1 MENLLAHSFDYL
13 SSYEPSKIRKGL
25 RQVEGLLAQICLSKP
40 KSTSDRRRSY
50 LATESHPVPKALS
63 ELRDDP
69 AFREFFKIQDGFQ
82 WNGAFLNFDADFD
95 LMGPSRSCYEISRRN
110 IQISTTNKQ
119 TADTVAMRLVSC
131 LEHLLGRGSN
141 GTNDML
147 IVCTLDLIQG
157 ALLLHPPSRT
167 LFAREIYM
175 NLLLDLLDPI
185 NCPAIQSATLLTLVT
200 ALLDCPANTRTFEDL
215 DGLLTVTSLFKQR
228 ATSRE
233 VKLKLVEFLYF
244 YLMPET
250 PILGRGASVSPPPGL
265 QRSPSKISNRP
276 MSQSSQTSTGGAKM
290 NRDTRTTDEK
300 QALLGRYLNNVEDL
314 VEDLKETAPFGA
326 TVY

>member
-1 MENLLAHSFDYL
+1 
-13 SSYEPSKIRKGL
+13 
-25 RQVEGLLAQICLSKP
+25 
-40 KSTSDRRRSY
+40 
-50 LATESHPVPKALS
+50 
-63 ELRDDP
+63 
-69 AFREFFKIQDGFQ
+69 
-82 WNGAFLNFDADFD
+82 
-95 LMGPSRSCYEISRRN
+95 
-110 IQISTTNKQ
+110 
-119 TADTVAMRLVSC
+119 MRLVSC

-157 ALLLHPPSRT
+157 SLLLHPGSRS

-185 NCPAIQSATLLTLVT
+185 NCPAVQSATLLTLVT

-250 PILGRGASVSPPPGL
+250 PTHAPISPPPGL
-265 QRSPSKISNRP
+265 QRSPSKLSNAPGAR
-276 MSQSSQTSTGGAKM
+276 SAHSAAHAAAKM

>member
-25 RQVEGLLAQICLSKP
+25 RQVEGLLAQICLSNS

-50 LATESHPVPKALS
+50 LATETQPAPKVLS

-69 AFREFFKIQDGFQ
+69 AFREFFKLQEGFQ
-82 WNGAFLNFDADFD
+82 WN
-95 LMGPSRSCYEISRRN
+95 
-110 IQISTTNKQ
+110 
-119 TADTVAMRLVSC
+119 VAMRLVSC

-200 ALLDCPANTRTFEDL
+200 VLLDCPANTRTFEGL

-250 PILGRGASVSPPPGL
+250 PILGPGASPPGL
-265 QRSPSKISNRP
+265 QRSPSKISSRP
-276 MSQSSQTSTGGAKM
+276 RSQSLHTSAGAGKVS
-290 NRDTRTTDEK
+290 RDTRTTDEK

>member
-1 MENLLAHSFDYL
+1 MEALLAHSFDYL

-40 KSTSDRRRSY
+40 KPVLDRRSRSPD
-50 LATESHPVPKALS
+50 TQPVPKTLS

-69 AFREFFKIQDGFQ
+69 AFREFSKLQESFQ
-82 WNGAFLNFDADFD
+82 WN
-95 LMGPSRSCYEISRRN
+95 I
-110 IQISTTNKQ
+110 
-119 TADTVAMRLVSC
+119 AMRLVSC

-157 ALLLHPPSRT
+157 ALLLHRGSRT

-185 NCPAIQSATLLTLVT
+185 NCPAVQSATLLTLVT
-200 ALLDCPANTRTFEDL
+200 ALLDCPSNTRTFEDL

-244 YLMPET
+244 YLMPEAMT
-250 PILGRGASVSPPPGL
+250 PAPMSPPPGL
-265 QRSPSKISNRP
+265 QRSPSKL
-276 MSQSSQTSTGGAKM
+276 SSAPFSRSAHSAAANAASKM

>member
-1 MENLLAHSFDYL
+1 
-13 SSYEPSKIRKGL
+13 
-25 RQVEGLLAQICLSKP
+25 
-40 KSTSDRRRSY
+40 
-50 LATESHPVPKALS
+50 
-63 ELRDDP
+63 
-69 AFREFFKIQDGFQ
+69 
-82 WNGAFLNFDADFD
+82 
-95 LMGPSRSCYEISRRN
+95 
-110 IQISTTNKQ
+110 
-119 TADTVAMRLVSC
+119 MRLVAC
-131 LEHLLGRGSN
+131 LEHLLGRGSS

-157 ALLLHPPSRT
+157 ALLLHPPSRS

-250 PILGRGASVSPPPGL
+250 PVLGPSSSPPPL
-265 QRSPSKISNRP
+265 QRSPSKISARP
-276 MSQSSQTSTGGAKM
+276 MSQNSQVSTASG
-290 NRDTRTTDEK
+290 RLTRETRTTDEK

>member
-1 MENLLAHSFDYL
+1 MEALLAHSFDYL

-25 RQVEGLLAQICLSKP
+25 RQVEGLLAQICLSKAKP
-40 KSTSDRRRSY
+40 VADRRSRMSPDIQ
-50 LATESHPVPKALS
+50 PVPKTLS

-69 AFREFFKIQDGFQ
+69 AFREFSKLQEGFQ
-82 WNGAFLNFDADFD
+82 WN
-95 LMGPSRSCYEISRRN
+95 I
-110 IQISTTNKQ
+110 
-119 TADTVAMRLVSC
+119 AMRLVSC
-131 LEHLLGRGSN
+131 LERLLGRGSN

-157 ALLLHPPSRT
+157 ALLLHRGSRT

-185 NCPAIQSATLLTLVT
+185 NCPAVQSATLLTLVT

-250 PILGRGASVSPPPGL
+250 PTPAPTSPPSGL
-265 QRSPSKISNRP
+265 QRSPSKLPGPFSRSGNAVANAASK
-276 MSQSSQTSTGGAKM
+276 MS
-290 NRDTRTTDEK
+290 RDTRTTDEK

>member
-1 MENLLAHSFDYL
+1 METLLAHSFDYL
-13 SSYEPSKIRKGL
+13 SSYEPSKVRKGL
-25 RQVEGLLAQICLSKP
+25 RQVEGLLAQICLSKS
-40 KSTSDRRRSY
+40 KCTADRRRSY
-50 LATESHPVPKALS
+50 LATEAQPAPKALA

-69 AFREFFKIQDGFQ
+69 AFREFFKLQESFQ
-82 WNGAFLNFDADFD
+82 WNGPQF
-95 LMGPSRSCYEISRRN
+95 PSVRNNDKIYEISYSN
-110 IQISTTNKQ
+110 SSSSLF
-119 TADTVAMRLVSC
+119 TVAMRLVSC

-250 PILGRGASVSPPPGL
+250 PILGRSASPPGL
-265 QRSPSKISNRP
+265 QRSPSKISSRP
-276 MSQSSQTSTGGAKM
+276 MSQSSHTSAGPGKTI
-290 NRDTRTTDEK
+290 RDTRTTDEK

>member
-13 SSYEPSKIRKGL
+13 SSYEPSKVRKGL

-50 LATESHPVPKALS
+50 LTTESQPVPKALS

-69 AFREFFKIQDGFQ
+69 AFREFYKIQDGFQ
-82 WNGAFLNFDADFD
+82 WN
-95 LMGPSRSCYEISRRN
+95 
-110 IQISTTNKQ
+110 
-119 TADTVAMRLVSC
+119 VAMRLVSC

-200 ALLDCPANTRTFEDL
+200 ALLDCPTNTRTFEDL

-250 PILGRGASVSPPPGL
+250 PILGRGASASPPPGL
-265 QRSPSKISNRP
+265 QRSPSKISSRP
-276 MSQSSQTSTGGAKM
+276 MSQSSHTSAGGGKM
-290 NRDTRTTDEK
+290 LRDTRTTDEK
-300 QALLGRYLNNVEDL
+300 QAMLGRYLNNVEDL

>member
-1 MENLLAHSFDYL
+1 METLLAHSFDYL
-13 SSYEPSKIRKGL
+13 SSYEPSKVRKGL
-25 RQVEGLLAQICLSKP
+25 RQVEGLLAQICLSKS
-40 KSTSDRRRSY
+40 KSANDRRRSY
-50 LATESHPVPKALS
+50 LALEAQPVPKELC

-69 AFREFFKIQDGFQ
+69 AFREFFKLQESFQ
-82 WNGAFLNFDADFD
+82 WNGRIYKDRFDYIDHPVNSESLYA
-95 LMGPSRSCYEISRRN
+95 
-110 IQISTTNKQ
+110 
-119 TADTVAMRLVSC
+119 VAMRLVSC

-215 DGLLTVTSLFKQR
+215 DGLLTITSLFKQR
-228 ATSRE
+228 GTSRE

-250 PILGRGASVSPPPGL
+250 PILGPGASPPGL
-265 QRSPSKISNRP
+265 QRSPSKLSSRP
-276 MSQSSQTSTGGAKM
+276 QSSHASAAGGGKM
-290 NRDTRTTDEK
+290 LRDTRTTDEK

-326 TVY
+326 TVF

>member
-1 MENLLAHSFDYL
+1 METLLAHSFDYL

-40 KSTSDRRRSY
+40 KPVSDRRKSR
-50 LATESHPVPKALS
+50 LADAPQPMPKALS

-69 AFREFFKIQDGFQ
+69 AFREFSKLQESFQ
-82 WNGAFLNFDADFD
+82 WN
-95 LMGPSRSCYEISRRN
+95 I
-110 IQISTTNKQ
+110 
-119 TADTVAMRLVSC
+119 AMRLVSC

-157 ALLLHPPSRT
+157 SLLLHPGSRS

-185 NCPAIQSATLLTLVT
+185 NCPAVQSATLLTLVT

-250 PILGRGASVSPPPGL
+250 PTHAPLSPPPGL
-265 QRSPSKISNRP
+265 QRSPSKLSNAPFAR
-276 MSQSSQTSTGGAKM
+276 SSHTAAHAAKM
-290 NRDTRTTDEK
+290 SRDTRTTDEK